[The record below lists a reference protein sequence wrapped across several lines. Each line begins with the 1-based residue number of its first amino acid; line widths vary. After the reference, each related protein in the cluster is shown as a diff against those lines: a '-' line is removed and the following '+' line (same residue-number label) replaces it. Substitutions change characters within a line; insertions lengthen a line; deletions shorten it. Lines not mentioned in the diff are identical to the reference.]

1 MTDLHIFLTVLVIA
15 AVTILTRVLPFAVFP
30 ENKKTPD
37 FILYLGR
44 VLPYSI
50 MGMLVVY
57 CFKSVSVTAS
67 PYGLPELLSV
77 VFVVLAHKWKHNL
90 LLSIGG
96 GTVLYMILVQAVF

>member
-57 CFKSVSVTAS
+57 CFKSVSDTAFRNC
-67 PYGLPELLSV
+67 YQ
-77 VFVVLAHKWKHNL
+77 VFSWYWPINGN
-90 LLSIGG
+90 I
-96 GTVLYMILVQAVF
+96 IFC

>member
-57 CFKSVSVTAS
+57 CFKSVSVTAQ
-67 PYGLPELLSV
+67 
-77 VFVVLAHKWKHNL
+77 
-90 LLSIGG
+90 SIRPSGIVIRCFR
-96 GTVLYMILVQAVF
+96 GTGA